1 MLIPTGQNWRGLDK
15 TVIVCVLILACAGLM
30 AIYSATASTA
40 VAEILQNSFSKQIIW
55 FLIGAMLASALVI
68 TPAKVFYNSAYVLY
82 GVSVVLLVL
91 VLFVGGGKGAH
102 RWFIFGPIHFQPSEV
117 AKIATALALARY
129 LSQDTR
135 DLRRLRELAIA
146 FAMAIVPA
154 ALILKQPDLGT
165 AIALSALILPVL
177 FWAGLSPFVIFLIVS
192 PLVAVI
198 SAFNFYTFVAA
209 MLVIVGVLF
218 LTKRRLPVLIT
229 VFLVNIFFGA
239 LTPSLW
245 NRLHD
250 YQQNRIL
257 TFLGIKQ
264 DPRGIGYQV
273 AQSQVAIGSGGFWG
287 KGWLQGTQTKLRF
300 LPEQHTDFIFSVI
313 GEEFGFFGVT
323 VILITFFVLLWRSL
337 QIAAESKNKFLS
349 LLVMGCTAILGVHVI
364 VNTGMTVGI
373 MPVTGIP
380 LPFLSYGGSSLLTN
394 MIIIGLILSAATK
407 RYQS

>member
-1 MLIPTGQNWRGLDK
+1 MFIQTGQNWRGLDK

-40 VAEILQNSFSKQIIW
+40 AAEILQNNFSKQIIW
-55 FLIGAMLASALVI
+55 FLLGAMLASALII
-68 TPAKVFYNSAYVLY
+68 TPTKIFYNAAYVLY

-102 RWFIFGPIHFQPSEV
+102 RWFMFGPVHFQPSEV

-135 DLRRLRELAIA
+135 DLRSLKELATA

-165 AIALSALILPVL
+165 AIALSAMILPVL

-192 PLVAVI
+192 PFVAII
-198 SAFNFYTFVAA
+198 SAFNFYTFAAA

-239 LTPSLW
+239 LTPSIW

-250 YQQNRIL
+250 YQQNRLL
-257 TFLGIKQ
+257 TFLGLKQ

-337 QIAAESKNKFLS
+337 QIAVESKNKFLS

>member
-1 MLIPTGQNWRGLDK
+1 MLIQSGQNWRGLDK
-15 TVIVCVLILACAGLM
+15 ILIVCVLILVSAGLM
-30 AIYSATASTA
+30 AIYSATASNA
-40 VAEILQNSFSKQIIW
+40 AAEILQNNFSKQIIW
-55 FLIGAMLASALVI
+55 FLLGAMIASAIIIAPTKAL
-68 TPAKVFYNSAYVLY
+68 YNSAYVLY

-91 VLFVGGGKGAH
+91 VLFVGGGKGVH
-102 RWFIFGPIHFQPSEV
+102 RWFIFGPVHFQPSEV
-117 AKIATALALARY
+117 AKIATLLALARY

-135 DLRRLRELAIA
+135 DLRNLKELAVA
-146 FAMAIVPA
+146 FAMVIVPVG
-154 ALILKQPDLGT
+154 LIIKQPDLGT
-165 AIALSALILPVL
+165 AIVLCAMLIPVL
-177 FWAGLSPFVIFLIVS
+177 FWAGLSPFVVFLIVS
-192 PLVAVI
+192 PIIAII

-209 MLVIVGVLF
+209 MLLIIGVLF
-218 LTKRRLPVLIT
+218 LTKRRLPVLLT
-229 VFLVNIFFGA
+229 VFIVNIFFGA

-245 NRLHD
+245 TRLHD

-257 TFLGIKQ
+257 EFLGLKQ
-264 DPRGIGYQV
+264 DPRGTGYQV

-323 VILITFFVLLWRSL
+323 VILITFFVMLWRSL
-337 QIAAESKNKFLS
+337 QIAVEIKNKFLS
-349 LLVMGCTAILGVHVI
+349 ILVIGCTAILGIHVV

-380 LPFLSYGGSSLLTN
+380 LPFLSYGGSSLLTT
-394 MIIIGLILSAATK
+394 MVIVGLILSAATK